1 LVLAARR
8 GINLNRYSTPEE
20 RAEVRGH
27 LGGGHRRR
35 DPEEPRP
42 AEFARKAAAPA
53 KKSKRPTRG
62 KTVFVVHGRDQALRE
77 SMFAFLRAIGLE
89 PIEWEE
95 AVRKARRGA
104 NPFVGDLIERVM
116 DQAQAVLVMF
126 SPDDMA
132 QLRDV
137 FVDRH
142 ERATEGK
149 LQGQAR
155 PNVLFEA
162 GLAMGAHA
170 EKTLLLQVG
179 HMKGFSDIG
188 GRHMF
193 KFNGSPASRH
203 DLVGRLKIL
212 RCDLEVE
219 GRRDWLGVGTFAPTE
234 RKPAKKS
241 KR

>member
-1 LVLAARR
+1 VPRINQALIHRLARDLRITPKAVYRHIALVANETMLEGHHAALVLGARH
-8 GINLNRYSTPEE
+8 GISPNRYSTPEE
-20 RAEVRGH
+20 RAEIRGY
-27 LGGGHRRR
+27 LAGGGRRR

-42 AEFARKAAAPA
+42 AEPARKAAAPT

-62 KTVFVVHGRDQALRE
+62 KTVFVVHGRDAALRE
-77 SMFAFLRAIGLE
+77 SMFAFLRSIGLE

-126 SPDDMA
+126 SPDDLA

-137 FVDRH
+137 FVDKH
-142 ERATEGK
+142 ERNTEGK

-155 PNVLFEA
+155 PNVLLFEA

-170 EKTLLLQVG
+170 EKTLPCR
-179 HMKGFSDIG
+179 S
-188 GRHMF
+188 
-193 KFNGSPASRH
+193 A
-203 DLVGRLKIL
+203 
-212 RCDLEVE
+212 
-219 GRRDWLGVGTFAPTE
+219 T
-234 RKPAKKS
+234 
-241 KR
+241 